1 MVLKLS
7 RKLFNKTITQ
17 DQIVKYN
24 VSEPGVYCIYLPMYS
39 FDNKRTHFTPYY
51 TFVTVENEGMK
62 ENVLTEVS
70 TQINSFIIVAS
81 VIFILIYVY
90 PILRTGR
97 RISKLSSV
105 SNQLFQF
112 YSLIMC
118 IIVDI

>member
-1 MVLKLS
+1 MFLNQGYIVFIFQCIHSIINVLILH
-7 RKLFNKTITQ
+7 LI
-17 DQIVKYN
+17 
-24 VSEPGVYCIYLPMYS
+24 
-39 FDNKRTHFTPYY
+39 

>member
-1 MVLKLS
+1 
-7 RKLFNKTITQ
+7 
-17 DQIVKYN
+17 
-24 VSEPGVYCIYLPMYS
+24 MYS